1 MFLCIVHPPDR
12 DPSIGDHP
20 SHLIPSSP
28 LTVRECSCD
37 ALLPAC
43 HACMHAG
50 RCAWRPRRETKQP
63 LHVSFPAGP
72 APSAASV
79 YVVAR
84 GRTHAGGASEPVVRQ
99 RRRTPAP
106 TTTRASC
113 PRTFSLLATGE
124 RWRRGGMACLPAC
137 PVQLDSSPMLLA
149 TVLLA
154 SVGICKNAT
163 LGMAMGLF
171 RSGDV
176 KTCLRSQQGLYCYKI
191 FCTCDL
197 IHM

>member
-72 APSAASV
+72 ALG
-79 YVVAR
+79 R
-84 GRTHAGGASEPVVRQ
+84 LGICGGERTHARPGGGGGASEPVVRQ
-99 RRRTPAP
+99 RRRTPAL

-124 RWRRGGMACLPAC
+124 RWRRGGMACPARF
-137 PVQLDSSPMLLA
+137 VS
-149 TVLLA
+149 
-154 SVGICKNAT
+154 
-163 LGMAMGLF
+163 
-171 RSGDV
+171 DV
-176 KTCLRSQQGLYCYKI
+176 A
-191 FCTCDL
+191 
-197 IHM
+197 